1 MERNDEILPPNF
13 RNHPGDVV
21 VGVVGRCDAANADT
35 DATTDTDA
43 DAVADAVACTS
54 DGVCNLLR
62 LVSML

>member
-13 RNHPGDVV
+13 RNHPGDFV

-35 DATTDTDA
+35 DATTD
-43 DAVADAVACTS
+43 ADAVACTS

>member
-21 VGVVGRCDAANADT
+21 VGVVGRCDAADADT
-35 DATTDTDA
+35 DATTDA
-43 DAVADAVACTS
+43 DADAVACTS

>member
-21 VGVVGRCDAANADT
+21 VSVVGRCDAANADT
-35 DATTDTDA
+35 DATTDADA
-43 DAVADAVACTS
+43 DAVAYAS